1 MAEFYYKIHENST
14 ILQEQDKLNFK
25 NRICNRINDYYSIS
39 KNIQSGDY
47 QKIKEAISH
56 INELHIWPI
65 HAEVIQLIAQDE
77 NTYKNNYSTFK
88 SFSDIAYAYNEFL
101 KEKHFVCSKCGMNFT
116 DRNTM
121 TTHEKSHEEKKIYKC
136 DKCGKTF
143 HEERKLQKHIPEHFK
158 CDICGTKFNSEAN
171 LTSHK
176 KTKHER

>member
-1 MAEFYYKIHENST
+1 MIP
-14 ILQEQDKLNFK
+14 ILSVVILSF
-25 NRICNRINDYYSIS
+25 IS
-39 KNIQSGDY
+39 KLVDS
-47 QKIKEAISH
+47 QKKHCFIIFFLLLRKKDKTI
-56 INELHIWPI
+56 
-65 HAEVIQLIAQDE
+65 
-77 NTYKNNYSTFK
+77 
-88 SFSDIAYAYNEFL
+88 EFL

-143 HEERKLQKHIPEHFK
+143 HEARKLQKHIPEHFK